1 MTMHEDQP
9 ALPLAGVRVV
19 ELGVWVAGPAAA
31 MLLADWGAEVIKL
44 ESPQGDPLRGMA
56 NPGMG
61 RDVNPW
67 FDMDNRGKRS
77 VALDLANPE
86 GRALAG
92 RLLERAD
99 VFVTNLRLPA
109 LERLGMD
116 PESLRAEY
124 PSLIYCR
131 ITGYGPAGEET
142 DRPSFDGGAF
152 WTRAGFMAT
161 MHQPD
166 CDPPMPRG
174 GTGDHTTGMSAAG
187 AVAAALYQRER
198 TGRGSLVDVS
208 LYRAGVY
215 VMSWDIAGYLRGV
228 RVAPQNGRRAATNV
242 LNNMYVAGDGRW
254 FYLTNLTADRH
265 WPGFCDAIER
275 PDLRDDPRFSDYK
288 SRRVNGPDLIAL
300 LDDIFLSRSRAEWGK
315 RFDAHD
321 VWWASAQTVPEVTD
335 DPQAAA
341 ANAWVTLPGRDGAPV
356 RQPAGPADFD
366 GVNSGAMAIGPEH
379 GEHTEQVLL
388 DLGYAWEQIAELKS
402 SGAIP

>member
-1 MTMHEDQP
+1 M
-9 ALPLAGVRVV
+9 LPLAGVRVL

-31 MLLADWGAEVIKL
+31 MLLADWGADVIKL

-77 VALDLANPE
+77 VVLDLTNVE
-86 GRALAG
+86 GRALADQ
-92 RLLERAD
+92 LLARAD

-109 LERLGMD
+109 LAKLGMG
-116 PESLRAEY
+116 PETLRAAY
-124 PSLIYCR
+124 PRLIYCR
-131 ITGYGPAGEET
+131 VTGYGPRGEEA

-161 MHQPD
+161 MHQPA

-174 GTGDHTTGMSAAG
+174 GTGDHTTGLSAAG

-198 TGRGSLVDVS
+198 TGEGSLVDVS
-208 LYRAGVY
+208 LYRAGIY

-228 RVAPQNGRRAATNV
+228 RVAPQNGRRQASNV
-242 LNNMYVAGDGRW
+242 LNSMYMAGDGRW

-265 WPGFCDAIER
+265 WPGFCRAIDR
-275 PDLRDDPRFSDYK
+275 PDLEHDPRFADYR
-288 SRRVNGPDLIAL
+288 SRRANGPELVAL
-300 LDDIFLSRSRAEWGK
+300 LDDVFLSRSREEWGR
-315 RFDAHD
+315 RFDEHD
-321 VWWASAQTVPEVTD
+321 VWWASAQTVPEVVE

-341 ANAWVTLPGRDGAPV
+341 ANAWVEVPGADGASV

-366 GVNSGAMAIGPEH
+366 GRNAGAVTIGPQH
-379 GEHTEQVLL
+379 GQHTEEVLL
-388 DLGYAWEQIAELKS
+388 ELGCTWEQIADLKAK
-402 SGAIP
+402 GAIP